1 MTLQEKVNTF
11 SMGDCILGIRTLT
24 LRMEQRG
31 QEIHEVDPEDTKTL
45 KQLLY
50 DDKLDDDL
58 RHMLFH
64 RLEELRNV

>member
-1 MTLQEKVNTF
+1 MSLQEKVNTF
-11 SMGDCILGIRTLT
+11 TMGDCILGIRTLT
-24 LRMEQRG
+24 LRMKQRA
-31 QEIHEVDPEDTKTL
+31 QVIHDLDVEDVETL
-45 KQLLY
+45 KKLLN

>member
-24 LRMEQRG
+24 LRMEQRA
-31 QEIHEVDPEDTKTL
+31 QEIHEVDAEDTKKL
-45 KQLLY
+45 KNLLY

-64 RLEELRNV
+64 RLEELKHV